1 MSKREVTSGQNWIWK
16 GVFIL
21 TGLGLLWAVFAGIDI
36 TDIWRNAQAVG
47 WGIVGVLVIYLLT
60 FSIDSVSWQLALI
73 YAPTNLQWMWRT
85 FAVRMVGETY
95 NNIIPAASMG
105 GEPIKALLLKRHY
118 AVPFHDSTASLILAK
133 TINMVGLCLFLI
145 IGFILMFETE
155 KLPSVYKHTAGFGLV
170 GMLIATGLFFFIQR
184 LSITSAAGNWLNQWS
199 LSKKTH
205 WVVAQ
210 VRRMDETLVSFY
222 TIHRVRFCAAL
233 TLAFANWFLGV
244 VEIYFVLW
252 LLDAPITWSEAW
264 VIEAAAQMV
273 RSGTFFIPL
282 SIGAQEGVFLIVAG
296 AITGLPALGLAVG
309 LVRRYRELLWI
320 ALGYLMGV
328 WYTARFSRLN
338 PASDID

>member
-1 MSKREVTSGQNWIWK
+1 MSKREVASGQSWIWK

-21 TGLGLLWAVFAGIDI
+21 TGLGLLWAVFAEIDI
-36 TDIWRNAQAVG
+36 TEVWRIAQAVG
-47 WGIVGVLVIYLLT
+47 WGILGVFIIYFLT
-60 FSIDSVSWQLALI
+60 FLIDSVSWQLALVFV
-73 YAPTNLQWMWRT
+73 PTNLQWMWRT

-118 AVPFHDSTASLILAK
+118 TVPFHDSTASLILAK
-133 TINMVGLCLFLI
+133 TINMVGLCLFLVV
-145 IGFILMFETE
+145 GFILMFETE
-155 KLPSVYKHTAGFGLV
+155 KLPSVYRHTAGVGLS

-184 LSITSAAGNWLNQWS
+184 LSITSTAGNWLNQWS

-222 TIHRVRFCAAL
+222 TTHRFRFCAAL
-233 TLAFANWFLGV
+233 TLAFTNWFLGV

-264 VIEAAAQMV
+264 IIEAAAQMV

-296 AITGLPALGLAVG
+296 AITGDPALGLAVG

-320 ALGYLMGV
+320 ALGYLIGV

-338 PASDID
+338 PASNQD